1 MDVISF
7 LAPLLGWLKQTQP
20 ADAILPAVKMLVVVA
35 LAVIAFRL
43 IRRGLNALEQRE
55 ILTPPIVILL
65 RMALKW
71 IVVIFG
77 VLLVLQ
83 QSGISLNSVWTT
95 ISAILTLVAVGFVAV
110 WSILSNFLC
119 TVMLLIFQPFRI
131 GDEIEIIDPG
141 VTAGVNGQVINI
153 DMIFTLVRETDESG
167 RETGVLQIPNNL
179 FFQKV
184 LRRKPGRNTID
195 LNEQVFE
202 PRSLL
207 NRGNRESDDA

>member
-1 MDVISF
+1 MDDIPF
-7 LAPLLGWLKQTQP
+7 LAPLLVWLKQTQP
-20 ADAILPAVKMLVVVA
+20 AEAILPAVKMLVVLL

-43 IRRGLNALEQRE
+43 IRRGLNALEERE

-71 IVVIFG
+71 IVSIFG

-131 GDEIEIIDPG
+131 GDEIEIIDPA
-141 VTAGVNGQVINI
+141 VTGGVNGQVINI
-153 DMIFTLVRETDESG
+153 DMIFTLVRETDDKG
-167 RETGVLQIPNNL
+167 RETAVLQIPNNL

-184 LRRKPGRNTID
+184 IRRKPGRNTID

-207 NRGNRESDDA
+207 NRGNRESNDA